1 MSNPLDVLFFGAP
14 VDANYARPY
23 PGGIDY
29 YKRENSLWLYYANG
43 KWERAYC
50 TSEND
55 CVARLQPKPWSG
67 PEDGLP
73 PVGMVCEF
81 AGGTECPED
90 PFDKDLKEGMKAT
103 IIAHFKCGDFTLA
116 AFTFDPENPDR
127 GMVQVEQATFGCFR
141 PIRTPEQ
148 LAAEE
153 RERTRKIGV
162 AQMMEHIHFSLPKE
176 LWGECEPACYALYDA
191 GFKREVV

>member
-1 MSNPLDVLFFGAP
+1 MSANWKLAP
-14 VDANYARPY
+14 SDAEKYNSANGY
-23 PGGIDY
+23 Y
-29 YKRENSLWLYYANG
+29 YKG
-43 KWERAYC
+43 KRPNLLVHIDGGWTDSALM
-50 TSEND
+50 
-55 CVARLQPKPWSG
+55 ARNEKFVYRPAKPKPWSG

-73 PVGMVCEF
+73 PVGTVCEF

-191 GFKREVV
+191 GFKREVART